1 MALGMLQPLNPTSR
15 GLADLSGNEDSLLNV
30 AMKRKEIE
38 LDLGK
43 QAALA
48 REAADKQKEAA
59 RATLD
64 KLPQTVK
71 LEHTKAYSKL
81 YNTTQQRLGR
91 ILQANGGV
99 MPAPGTPAY
108 DEYNALAQ
116 NLAQVAANS
125 EQLDTRRAA
134 YLDEFTKNPT
144 LYPNLTK
151 GDIENWGTAEDM
163 LSGSLPDNPLEANFD
178 IAGYAEPFFSKI
190 KPDQIAWAGPAAGGG
205 AQAGST
211 ERVLPEDIKT
221 VAEGIAIDDRFQKAA
236 LRQFKNFSPEKQAF
250 ITGLA
255 EKNGMTIPAAIA
267 LDLGTGLESYT
278 KQERSYTQP
287 SAAES
292 GREDKK
298 ASARELLETGFGIVG
313 GSAQG
318 KPFAQ
323 ATPQMTPEQRA
334 EFTRKY
340 LPELKGRFD
349 VEDKDIIT
357 NYNGL
362 NFDTRVDEKGNKSPA
377 KIRGMIRYPDGSTR
391 VAYSTDTEGVK
402 VTVTEK
408 IPKEEFYSKVIRR
421 TAINT
426 PEYDINTLDRI
437 AQDEYNLIE
446 GSGGQIDLPRR
457 GPGFNVPKAGAA
469 INFNVPR

>member
-1 MALGMLQPLNPTSR
+1 MLQPLNPTSR

-43 QAALA
+43 QAAAA

-81 YNTTQQRLGR
+81 YNATQQRLGR

-99 MPAPGTPAY
+99 MPAPGTPAH

-151 GDIENWGTAEDM
+151 GDIEDWGTDEDM

-267 LDLGTGLESYT
+267 LDLGTGLERYT

-287 SAAES
+287 GSASIGA
-292 GREDKK
+292 
-298 ASARELLETGFGIVG
+298 AREESAINWVLEVFDGMEAGDLETLKDLRLNPFKGVKEFNTGDINFFNDWVINKQQVAVP
-313 GSAQG
+313 GSMGQADKVVEANDVVTKTSYNPSTKMWTFRYKNDATG
-318 KPFAQ
+318 KTGQITAPR
-323 ATPQMTPEQRA
+323 EQVDS
-334 EFTRKY
+334 EII
-340 LPELKGRFD
+340 PEL
-349 VEDKDIIT
+349 V
-357 NYNGL
+357 GL
-362 NFDTRVDEKGNKSPA
+362 NTDRMKGIGAYGASMEKLDEGKVQGSSAERMRKSQQGGVSEKWSGKTRA
-377 KIRGMIRYPDGSTR
+377 
-391 VAYSTDTEGVK
+391 VK
-402 VTVTEK
+402 
-408 IPKEEFYSKVIRR
+408 
-421 TAINT
+421 
-426 PEYDINTLDRI
+426 
-437 AQDEYNLIE
+437 YN
-446 GSGGQIDLPRR
+446 
-457 GPGFNVPKAGAA
+457 
-469 INFNVPR
+469 